1 MSRFLCEYGL
11 ISSQRTEV
19 IASGGR
25 DLSDR
30 FEDVNAAR
38 ILRAQTLNESGCVVE
53 FASIGKCA
61 GEPDLR
67 LYALRGARYRLSV
80 KGFGQIVA
88 LQAAGRVCEALDY
101 IGWRTHAVDLVEQ
114 RERCGMIA
122 RPAEY
127 DRVIAEHVLTLGKT
141 LYQRP
146 QRADRL
152 LNMTCARIFDR
163 VSIKNIRGIYGDD
176 MVAVRGKSSSRG
188 ESNDR

>member
-1 MSRFLCEYGL
+1 M

-88 LQAAGRVCEALDY
+88 LPAA
-101 IGWRTHAVDLVEQ
+101 
-114 RERCGMIA
+114 GMIA